1 MFNVTR
7 KNESNIVSFA
17 LEGRLD
23 ANSAPELEEALA
35 GIPADCHLV
44 LDFEELAYISSAG
57 LRVLLSMQKRLQ
69 AQGSLKLI
77 HVHPSVMEI
86 FEVTGFTDLL
96 DIE

>member
-1 MFNVTR
+1 MFNVT
-7 KNESNIVSFA
+7 KKIQSDIVSFA

-23 ANSAPELEEALA
+23 ANSAPELEEALQE
-35 GIPADCHLV
+35 ISADCHLV
-44 LDFEELAYISSAG
+44 LDFEELVYISSAG

-77 HVHPSVMEI
+77 HVHPDVMEI
-86 FEVTGFTDLL
+86 FDVTGFSDLL